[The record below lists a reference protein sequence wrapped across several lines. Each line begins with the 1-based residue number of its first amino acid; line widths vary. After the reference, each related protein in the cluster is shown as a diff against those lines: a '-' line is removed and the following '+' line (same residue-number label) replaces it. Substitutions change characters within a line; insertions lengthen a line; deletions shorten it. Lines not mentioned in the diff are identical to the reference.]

1 MAIILPLSNAAN
13 LNFRMMKTST
23 VIFLFTSVHLITAQL
38 NFEGNPLTEHTDY
51 LAEES
56 QLSARTSRQRNL
68 EKSINDSSAR
78 NVSSKE
84 NHQPGS
90 PQKLYPVYSEDLRR
104 QVLVIQS
111 GSKGLENSELVHNTK
126 VNQNSGSIQNAEP
139 VQNTGS
145 IQIIEPELEKRPRQ
159 LQDNFINTNAI
170 QQEQSYQQQRINPAD
185 LALQLFLNSKSP
197 KESEV
202 ALSYYLEGGQGLAE
216 QLELEKQQK
225 LRQEEQV
232 RQQQIQLGQM
242 RQKQIQEEQM
252 RQQQIQE
259 EQMRQKQIQE
269 EQMRQR
275 QIHQEQIRQQ
285 QIQEQQ
291 MRQTQIEQTQL
302 EYLQQQP
309 IQQQRTQPFQHL
321 EQSNPNQNQLIRQ
334 QNLQPQIQH
343 NQQVQ
348 IQNQPQAQQQV
359 QLQNQQIQL
368 QQPLDPLAQ
377 SFAPQ
382 VPGAYPYP
390 RIPFLQ
396 PRTDFYPGA
405 PIYRRPMRRHNYRQP
420 VPLQSRIGPP
430 IYKGVPPPPIY
441 PGKII
446 KPPVEVIYSRS
457 PAYARGAPVLSGPPG
472 QYEDAS
478 PWFAESDHEPP
489 TKDVYYSQLYAQSYD
504 PHYYNYIAKTGKIK
518 PHLYGKLNPEENQG
532 EGILAELFRGFK
544 NHGIKNIMNPTFLL
558 GMTIPALTFMLT
570 ALVQKRALSR
580 SDSRSLDQDEIRE
593 YLERLQRALECHRKS
608 KGVPTDDWCR
618 Q

>member
-1 MAIILPLSNAAN
+1 
-13 LNFRMMKTST
+13 MKTST
-23 VIFLFTSVHLITAQL
+23 VIVLFTSVHLITAQL

-56 QLSARTSRQRNL
+56 HLSTRTARQQNL
-68 EKSINDSSAR
+68 EKSVNGSSST

-90 PQKLYPVYSEDLRR
+90 PQKLYPVYSQDLGR

-126 VNQNSGSIQNAEP
+126 LNQNSGSIQNSEP
-139 VQNTGS
+139 VQNTSS
-145 IQIIEPELEKRPRQ
+145 IQIIEPESEKRPRQ

-170 QQEQSYQQQRINPAD
+170 QQEQIYEQQRINPAD
-185 LALQLFLNSKSP
+185 LALQMFLNSKSP

-202 ALSYYLEGGQGLAE
+202 ALSYYLQGGHGLAE

-232 RQQQIQLGQM
+232 RQQQIQLEQMRQKQIQEEHM

-252 RQQQIQE
+252 RQQQIQQE
-259 EQMRQKQIQE
+259 QMRLQQIQQEQMRQQQIQQEQMRQQQIQGQQMRQKQIV
-269 EQMRQR
+269 
-275 QIHQEQIRQQ
+275 
-285 QIQEQQ
+285 QIQQ
-291 MRQTQIEQTQL
+291 
-302 EYLQQQP
+302 EYPQRQP
-309 IQQQRTQPFQHL
+309 IQQQRTQPLQHL
-321 EQSNPNQNQLIRQ
+321 EQQNPIQNQLIRQ
-334 QNLQPQIQH
+334 QNLQPQIQE

-348 IQNQPQAQQQV
+348 IQNQPQADQQV
-359 QLQNQQIQL
+359 QLQNQQIQP
-368 QQPLDPLAQ
+368 QQPVDPLVQ
-377 SFAPQ
+377 PLAPQ
-382 VPGAYPYP
+382 GLGAYPYP

-405 PIYRRPMRRHNYRQP
+405 PMYRRPMRRHSYRQP

-430 IYKGVPPPPIY
+430 IYKGVPPPPVY

-446 KPPVEVIYSRS
+446 KSPMEVIYSRS
-457 PAYARGAPVLSGPPG
+457 PAYARGAPVFSGPPG

-478 PWFAESDHEPP
+478 PWFAESDHQPP
-489 TKDVYYSQLYAQSYD
+489 AKDVYYSQLYAQSYD

-518 PHLYGKLNPEENQG
+518 PHLYGKLNPEANQD

-580 SDSRSLDQDEIRE
+580 SDSRSLDQEEIRE

-608 KGVPTDDWCR
+608 KGVPTDEWCR